1 MLAGAVGDLAEKNKW
16 PEGSPQKLA
25 LHGLAGAIAAKVGD
39 GSVAAGAGGA
49 MLQEKLAPVL
59 ANYLVENGYDFTE
72 RGISEEEAKRRFAA
86 YDGLMKL
93 GMTLAG
99 TALGAAAGGAN
110 PAQTAASAA
119 GAAWTGVT
127 YNYLNH
133 VEAKNMAAL
142 KDAALQGKC
151 GPECQTEIR
160 RLEKLDQG
168 RNAELQA
175 CVGVASESCD
185 KARQEVRKAA
195 ADYIRAEDSA
205 RMGGYYASGLL
216 NLKYFLRF
224 VMEVRFQ
231 GGRLLN
237 CLVSRQESLFV
248 SKGTPM
254 GFRLRF

>member
-1 MLAGAVGDLAEKNKW
+1 MARGL
-16 PEGSPQKLA
+16 PQKLA

-49 MLQEKLAPVL
+49 MLQEKLDPVL

-133 VEAKNMAAL
+133 VEAKSMAAL

-160 RLEKLDQG
+160 RLDQLDQE
-168 RNAELQA
+168 RNATLKA
-175 CVGVASESCD
+175 CVGVVSESCNT
-185 KARQEVRKAA
+185 ARQDVRKAA